1 MRLKITHRI
10 EYRHDGPIPYA
21 LQRVRLLPCSGA
33 TQKVIARR
41 VAGALNQSAAA
52 GFGEELG
59 ARLEN
64 ATETLEQD
72 MAALADTQ
80 LRYEASA
87 RLLQMSYSDI
97 RTAMRDRG

>member
-1 MRLKITHRI
+1 MITGLFGARSVTSNLRGGL
-10 EYRHDGPIPYA
+10 EEA
-21 LQRVRLLPCSGA
+21 SA